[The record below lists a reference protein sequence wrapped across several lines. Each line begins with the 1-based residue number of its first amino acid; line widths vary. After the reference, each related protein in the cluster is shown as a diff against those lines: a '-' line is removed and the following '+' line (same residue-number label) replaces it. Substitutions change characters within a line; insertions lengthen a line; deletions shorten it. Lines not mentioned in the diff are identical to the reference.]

1 MHHLHRPHRAARRGL
16 TARLEVLEARALL
29 SVGRSMAVPAVAHP
43 AAEVRSHPDIDS
55 LAKFE
60 IHQAI
65 LNVARTEASGRIPGY
80 AHPLLVVEPMASS
93 SPTGL
98 SPAQVRHAYGFDK
111 LSQNGSGQTI
121 YIVDAYNDP
130 NISSDLASFDSH
142 YGLAA
147 PPSFK
152 VEYAQGNKPTTD
164 SGWALEMSL
173 DVEWAHAIAPKAN
186 IVLVEAENSSDT
198 DMYGA
203 VDYAVKQG
211 AHIVSMSWGSSDAS
225 GESSDDSHFE
235 KSGVTFLAAAGDS
248 GGQVLYPSA
257 SPYVVSV
264 GGTSLSLDSSGNY
277 KSESAWSSGG
287 GGPSKYESEP
297 GYQKSYGISLSG
309 RGTPDVAYD
318 ANPGTGFSVYDTVPY
333 GGRTGW
339 FQVGGT
345 SAGAPQWAA
354 LVALADQG
362 RSTPLSSDSLTKSP
376 MYDAATGSTRYA
388 GNYHDITTGSNGYNA
403 KPGYDLAT
411 GLGSPK
417 ANSLVPWLIANN

>member
-1 MHHLHRPHRAARRGL
+1 
-16 TARLEVLEARALL
+16 
-29 SVGRSMAVPAVAHP
+29 MAVPAVAHP
-43 AAEVRSHPDIDS
+43 TAEVRSHRRIEG

-60 IHQAI
+60 NHLAI
-65 LNVARTEASGRIPGY
+65 LNVAKAEASGRIHRY
-80 AHPLLVVEPMASS
+80 AHALLVVNSIASG
-93 SPTGL
+93 PTGI
-98 SPAQVRHAYGFDK
+98 SPAKVRHAYGFDQ
-111 LSQNGSGQTI
+111 LAQNGSGKTI
-121 YIVDAYNDP
+121 YIIDAYNDP
-130 NISSDLASFDSH
+130 NISSDLASFDSY

-152 VEYAQGNKPTTD
+152 VEYAQGTKPTTD
-164 SGWALEMSL
+164 PGWALEMSL

-186 IVLVEAENSSDT
+186 IVLVEALTSSFT
-198 DMYGA
+198 NMYGA

-225 GESSDDSHFE
+225 GESSYDSHFE

-257 SPYVVSV
+257 APYVVSV
-264 GGTSLSLDSSGNY
+264 GGTTLNVSSTGTY
-277 KSESAWSSGG
+277 ESESAWSSGG
-287 GGPSKYESEP
+287 GGPSKYEPEP
-297 GYQKSYGISLSG
+297 GYQKSYSISLSG

-318 ANPGTGFSVYDTVPY
+318 ANPGTGFPVYDSVP
-333 GGRTGW
+333 GFGHRGW

-354 LVALADQG
+354 LVALADQD

-376 MYDAATGSTRYA
+376 IYDAATGSTRYA
-388 GNYHDITTGSNGYNA
+388 SNYHDITTGSNGYKA
-403 KPGYDLAT
+403 KTGYDLAT

-417 ANSLVPWLIANN
+417 ANALVPWLTSNS

>member
-1 MHHLHRPHRAARRGL
+1 MHHLHRPHRAARCGL
-16 TARLEVLEARALL
+16 NATLESLEARALL
-29 SVGRSMAVPAVAHP
+29 SVGRSLAVPAVAHP
-43 AAEVRSHPDIDS
+43 AAEVRSHPDIED

-65 LNVARTEASGRIPGY
+65 LNVAQAEASGRIPGY
-80 AHPLLVVEPMASS
+80 AQPLLVVDPMASGG
-93 SPTGL
+93 PTGL
-98 SPAQVRHAYGFDK
+98 SPAKVRHAYGFDR

-130 NISSDLASFDSH
+130 NIASDLASFDSY

-152 VEYAQGNKPTTD
+152 VEYAQGTKPTTD
-164 SGWALEMSL
+164 AGWALEMSL

-186 IVLVEAENSSDT
+186 IVLVEALTASST
-198 DMYGA
+198 NIYGA

-225 GESSDDSHFE
+225 GESSYDSHFE

-248 GGQVLYPSA
+248 GGQVIYPSA
-257 SPYVVSV
+257 SPYAVSV
-264 GGTSLSLDSSGNY
+264 GGTTLNVSSNGTY
-277 KSESAWSSGG
+277 ESESAWSGGG
-287 GGPSKYESEP
+287 GGPSKYEPEP

-318 ANPGTGFSVYDTVPY
+318 ASPSTGFSVYDSVAY
-333 GGRTGW
+333 GGHTGW

-376 MYDAATGSTRYA
+376 MYDAATGSTRY
-388 GNYHDITTGSNGYNA
+388 GSDYHDITTGSNGYPA
-403 KPGYDLAT
+403 KTGYDLAT

-417 ANSLVPWLIANN
+417 ANALVPWLTSNT